1 MLNNETRNLLVNAYK
16 KHGNVDLVASMFAV
30 APRTVYRLVA
40 QKRDTGS
47 VELRTSQRGRK
58 SKLSEDQLRQID
70 ELIKQKPDITLLE
83 IQEELQLECSESTLS
98 RVVRFKLGYSLKR
111 KVIHASEQKRP
122 RCERKKRAMG
132 SIRRQTGTR

>member
-16 KHGNVDLVASMFAV
+16 KHRNADLVASMFAV

-58 SKLSEDQLRQID
+58 PKLNEDQLRQID
-70 ELIKQKPDITLLE
+70 ELLKQKPDITLLD
-83 IQEELQLECSESTLS
+83 IQEELKLECSESTLS
-98 RVVRFKLGYSLKR
+98 RAIRFKLGYSLKR
-111 KVIHASEQKRP
+111 KVIHASEQERP
-122 RCERKKRAMG
+122 RCEGKKGTMG
-132 SIRRQTGTR
+132 RFRRQTGSQ

>member
-1 MLNNETRNLLVNAYK
+1 MLNNETRNLLVNAYQ
-16 KHGNVDLVASMFAV
+16 KHGNADLVASMFAV

-58 SKLSEDQLRQID
+58 PKLNENHLRQID
-70 ELIKQKPDITLLE
+70 ELIKQKPDITLLD
-83 IQEELQLECSESTLS
+83 IQEELKLECSESTLS
-98 RVVRFKLGYSLKR
+98 RAIRFKLGYSLKR

-122 RCERKKRAMG
+122 RCERKKVAMG
-132 SIRRQTGTR
+132 RVRRRA

>member
-1 MLNNETRNLLVNAYK
+1 MLKNETRNLLVDAYQ
-16 KHGNVDLVASMFAV
+16 KHGNADLVASMFAV

-47 VELRTSQRGRK
+47 VELRTFQRGRK
-58 SKLSEDQLRQID
+58 PKLSEDHLRKID
-70 ELIKQKPDITLLE
+70 ELIKQKPDITLLD
-83 IQEELQLECSESTLS
+83 IREELELDCSESTLS

-122 RCERKKRAMG
+122 RRERKTGAMG
-132 SIRRQTGTR
+132 RIRHQTGTR